1 MPPVEPDDAF
11 PGTLYAGDGMRLAG
25 IGPDIFTTAMDD
37 TLPFKALVSGSPPAP
52 NDGELALSDRL
63 WVLPDR
69 FGTADD
75 LPTGLLCRLAS
86 LIRAGGKVGLASH
99 DETVCNEARDM
110 LMLALVSPGGRA

>member
-1 MPPVEPDDAF
+1 MPLVEPDYAF
-11 PGTLYAGDGMRLAG
+11 LGTLYAGDGMRLAG
-25 IGPDIFTTAMDD
+25 IGPDTFTTAMDD
-37 TLPFKALVSGSPPAP
+37 TLPFKALVSGSPPAHG
-52 NDGELALSDRL
+52 DGELALSDRL

-110 LMLALVSPGGRA
+110 LMLALVSPGGQA